1 LGRVLFHLRLYP
13 GTEEK
18 FDRAHSPAPR
28 ELASAFREAGLR
40 NVTALRRGTDV
51 WCYGESDATA
61 AAALDALGATPGY
74 VSWRESVLD
83 LVAPSLAAPELE
95 RYDEIF
101 HSDGPALKGPS
112 RRGMFVLVV
121 HPDRIAEYD
130 GRHASPWPDM
140 MQALADSGFRNYSGF
155 RRGSL
160 VAYYGE
166 FYPDM
171 ATAVATIGKT
181 DVNRRW
187 GDSFHGIITTITDE
201 EGRLFTADEVFHL
214 D

>member
-1 LGRVLFHLRLYP
+1 MGRALFHLRLYP
-13 GTEEK
+13 GTETK
-18 FDRAHSPAPR
+18 FDRAHSPVP
-28 ELASAFREAGLR
+28 ENLAAAVREARLR

-51 WCYGESDATA
+51 WTYGESEATA
-61 AAALDALGATPGY
+61 AAALDQLTASPHYAKWHDSLVDVLAPDPPPG
-74 VSWRESVLD
+74 ELD
-83 LVAPSLAAPELE
+83 
-95 RYDEIF
+95 RYQEIF

-112 RRGMFVLVV
+112 KRGMFVLVV

-130 GRHASPWPDM
+130 LRHANPWPDM
-140 MQALADSGFRNYSGF
+140 MEALADSGFRNYSGF

-171 ATAVATIGKT
+171 ATATATIGKT

-187 GDSFHGIITTITDE
+187 GESFDGIITTITDE
-201 EGRLFTADEVFHL
+201 EGRLSTAEEVFHI